1 MLKPLEPPSPW
12 LAFFQRI
19 KALAETLDEHEVA
32 DAEAALVEN

>member
-19 KALAETLDEHEVA
+19 KSLAETLDEHEA
-32 DAEAALVEN
+32 AELELVKK

>member
-19 KALAETLDEHEVA
+19 KAMAETLDEA
-32 DAEAALVEN
+32 AAEAALVEN